1 MLDAIDSSIA
11 EDVDDIRGG
20 GLVDEHD
27 DRRTKLSGP
36 LLVAAITSVCS
47 SGFLLF
53 GYDQGGSLD
62 QPSFD
67 PLSVY
72 LTNLSSQASCQGSW
86 YRTIG
91 LPKWDIRVP
100 SWSAP

>member
-1 MLDAIDSSIA
+1 MLDAIDNSIA
-11 EDVDDIRGG
+11 ENVHDIGG
-20 GLVDEHD
+20 GSPVDEHNN
-27 DRRTKLSGP
+27 RRTELSGP

-53 GYDQGGSLD
+53 GYDQGVYLD
-62 QPSFD
+62 QPVIF
-67 PLSVY
+67 PSVD
-72 LTNLSSQASCQGSW
+72 LTNPNSQASCQGSW

-91 LPKWDIRVP
+91 LPKWGIRVP